1 MKGKGR
7 SIATQSNWEA
17 LSRCVSSLCLDF
29 LLQEMVSAIHLQGE
43 AVGSEHLECASPLW
57 SPSISQPHHHPLF
70 PLVLLEDL
78 SPGPFLVGPSLSM

>member
-57 SPSISQPHHHPLF
+57 SPSISQPHHPILCSRWSCWKISPLDRF
-70 PLVLLEDL
+70 WLALP
-78 SPGPFLVGPSLSM
+78 